1 VCMMCRPRQHGGV
14 RIYWGAVEP
23 SFMQRWNPLCDDL
36 GYVTLS
42 HHLLAYKP
50 EEREMSLYDAGHFID
65 SVVAV
70 ANKVRGGS
78 VVSCENC
85 PITIESY
92 GSVMSM
98 VYNQSHIGFN
108 LSRGGVNF

>member
-1 VCMMCRPRQHGGV
+1 MMCRPRQHGGV
-14 RIYWGAVEP
+14 RISWGVAEP
-23 SFMQRWNPLCDDL
+23 SFVQRWNPMCVDL

-50 EEREMSLYDAGHFID
+50 EERETSMYDAADFID
-65 SVVAV
+65 SAIAA

-78 VVSCENC
+78 QQVPCENY

-92 GSVMSM
+92 GSVMSII
-98 VYNQSHIGFN
+98 YNQSHIGFN
-108 LSRGGVNF
+108 LARGGVSF

>member
-1 VCMMCRPRQHGGV
+1 M
-14 RIYWGAVEP
+14 
-23 SFMQRWNPLCDDL
+23 CDDL

-50 EEREMSLYDAGHFID
+50 GGERETSVYDVGSFID
-65 SVVAV
+65 SAS
-70 ANKVRGGS
+70 AAINNVRGGS
-78 VVSCENC
+78 DVTREEF

-98 VYNQSHIGFN
+98 VFNQSHIGFN
-108 LSRGGVNF
+108 LARGGVNF

>member
-1 VCMMCRPRQHGGV
+1 MVCRPRRHGGV
-14 RIYWGAVEP
+14 RISWGVAEP
-23 SFMQRWNPLCDDL
+23 SFLQRWNPMCIDL

-50 EEREMSLYDAGHFID
+50 EERETSMYDAADFID
-65 SVVAV
+65 SAIAA
-70 ANKVRGGS
+70 ANRVRGGS
-78 VVSCENC
+78 QVPCENY

-98 VYNQSHIGFN
+98 IYNQSHIGFN
-108 LSRGGVNF
+108 LARGGVSF